1 MVTLLLVDDEDLVK
15 KGIKTFVDFEK
26 LGIGRLLE
34 ASNGLEALAL
44 FEADSIQLVLMDINI
59 PKLNGLEVAKR
70 MKAQSPQV
78 KIAMLTGYDYF
89 DYAVSALKIGAMD
102 YILKP
107 VSKQDVTEVL
117 ARMVQ
122 AYAADL
128 EQEALA
134 KVVDNLAKNRSGEAD
149 KGYKALIQEQVD
161 RHIDDPQF
169 SLSALAKALGFSTG
183 YLSGL
188 FKEHF
193 GIPFQDYM
201 LMMRL
206 EKAKLLLLSTDMKNY
221 QIAEAV
227 GFEDVNYFGTR
238 FKKQFG
244 MSPKQYQQKVRSE
257 DEMV

>member
-15 KGIKTFVDFEK
+15 RGIKAFVDFDK
-26 LGIGRLLE
+26 LGIDQVLE

-44 FEADSIQLVLMDINI
+44 FEVHPIQLVLMDINM

-70 MKAQSPQV
+70 MKSHSPQV

-89 DYAVSALKIGAMD
+89 DYAVSALKLGALD

-117 ARMVQ
+117 SRMVQ
-122 AYAADL
+122 AYRADL
-128 EQEALA
+128 EQNALS
-134 KVVDNLAKNRSGEAD
+134 KVVDSLTQKRGIVSD
-149 KGYKALIQEQVD
+149 KGYKALIQEKVD
-161 RHIDDPQF
+161 LYISDPQF
-169 SLSALAKALGFSTG
+169 SLTFLAKELGFSTG

-193 GIPFQDYM
+193 GIPFQDFM
-201 LMMRL
+201 LITRL
-206 EKAKLLLLSTDMKNY
+206 EKAKLLLLTTEMKNY
-221 QIAEAV
+221 QVAEAV

-244 MSPKQYQQKVRSE
+244 VSPKQYQQKVRSE
-257 DEMV
+257 DERV